1 MQATSDREFISF
13 IIEEMPEIVNDMTIN
28 FIERLIADEF
38 FQKKWLR
45 YIDR

>member
-1 MQATSDREFISF
+1 MGFVSF

-28 FIERLIADEF
+28 FIERLTVDEF
-38 FQKKWLR
+38 FQKKWPR

>member
-1 MQATSDREFISF
+1 MGFVSF

-28 FIERLIADEF
+28 FIERLTADEF
-38 FQKKWLR
+38 FQKKWPR